1 VNVALISVFS
11 ALWVVLNL
19 TVAPI
24 GFSLT
29 GLPFMHAAIIF
40 LTLLLATWATE
51 QYGAA
56 SLVGLIGSAIVLLV
70 GGPIF
75 VLGFTVASLLFDAL
89 MLLNCHKVSMK
100 PINLMAVFLIV
111 IVCSYF
117 AGFLNGFLFL
127 SQAFLFALTVWSGWT
142 AVGGAIGVIIAL
154 PIVAVLEKAQVKKVQ
169 IE

>member
-11 ALWVVLNL
+11 ALWVVLNYI
-19 TVAPI
+19 VAPI

-29 GLPFMHAAIIF
+29 GLPFMHGAIIF
-40 LTLLLATWATE
+40 LTLILTTWATE

-75 VLGFTVASLLFDAL
+75 VLGFTVASFLFDAL
-89 MLLNCHKVSMK
+89 MLLNRHKVNMK
-100 PINLMAVFLIV
+100 PINLTAVFLAA

-127 SQAFLFALTVWSGWT
+127 GQALLFALTVWSGWT
-142 AVGGAIGVIIAL
+142 AVGGAIGAIIAL
-154 PIVAVLEKAQVKKVQ
+154 PIIAVLEKAQVKKVQ